1 MGYEAVS
8 YDKRIKENIRNYT
21 LSNLYDM
28 EMIKKYFLNLAE
40 MLEINI
46 LLTNRHGEKTG
57 YQCGGIRVVRCPG

>member
-28 EMIKKYFLNLAE
+28 EMIKKYF
-40 MLEINI
+40 
-46 LLTNRHGEKTG
+46 
-57 YQCGGIRVVRCPG
+57 